1 MKVKI
6 LHCNGCGAN
15 LAPDNTTC
23 IYCQSENIVV
33 SNNHPLNVEE
43 KQAKKIANYFKS
55 QVRENPTDGEALFAL
70 GLFYLNLKLYDL
82 AIKNFESAITQ
93 LPDEADVYYY
103 YALSL
108 IRGKRPKSLGLQQV
122 RKIEEYLN
130 TAIQLDDK
138 AKYYYLAAIINYDFY
153 ASNGM
158 KVPQPDYNELLNSAL
173 DAESEPI
180 ENKIILENV
189 IIREEKIIKMLSQ

>member
-1 MKVKI
+1 M
-6 LHCNGCGAN
+6 
-15 LAPDNTTC
+15 
-23 IYCQSENIVV
+23 Q
-33 SNNHPLNVEE
+33 
-43 KQAKKIANYFKS
+43 NYFKA

-70 GLFYLNLKLYDL
+70 GMFYLNLKLYDL

-108 IRGKRPKSLGLQQV
+108 IQGKRPKSLSLPSV

-153 ASNGM
+153 AANGM
-158 KVPQPDYNELLNSAL
+158 KIPSQIIIHLLVKHKHLKKN
-173 DAESEPI
+173 
-180 ENKIILENV
+180 LE
-189 IIREEKIIKMLSQ
+189 EQMFC

>member
-6 LHCNGCGAN
+6 LQCNGCGAN
-15 LAPDNTTC
+15 LSPDNTTC

-33 SNNHPLNVEE
+33 SDNHPLNVEE
-43 KQAKKIANYFKS
+43 KQAKKIANYFKT
-55 QVRENPTDGEALFAL
+55 QVRETPTDGEALFAL
-70 GLFYLNLKLYDL
+70 GMFYLNLKLYDL

-108 IRGKRPKSLGLQQV
+108 IQGKRPKSLGLQQV

-153 ASNGM
+153 AANGM
-158 KVPQPDYNELLNSAL
+158 KIPKPDYNSLLDEAKT
-173 DAESEPI
+173 AEKEPAEI
-180 ENKIILENV
+180 EVMLKNV
-189 IIREEKIIKMLSQ
+189 IVRDENLLSIISN

>member
-15 LAPDNTTC
+15 LSPDNTTC
-23 IYCQSENIVV
+23 IYCQSENIIV
-33 SNNHPLNVEE
+33 SVEHPLNVEE
-43 KQAKKIANYFKS
+43 KQAKKIANYFKA

-70 GLFYLNLKLYDL
+70 GMFYLNLKLYDL
-82 AIKNFESAITQ
+82 ATKNFESAITQ

-108 IRGKRPKSLGLQQV
+108 IQGKRPKSLGLQLV

-153 ASNGM
+153 AANGM
-158 KVPQPDYNELLNSAL
+158 KIPQPDYNSLISEAKTAENEPEEIAVLL
-173 DAESEPI
+173 
-180 ENKIILENV
+180 KNV
-189 IIREEKIIKMLSQ
+189 IIRDENLISIINN